1 MPGPPSPRDAE
12 PDSRK
17 TGLRARETSSTMDA
31 PVAPTPALYVGIDVS
46 KATLDV
52 AVLPTAEAWQAAND
66 PVGIDGL
73 VERVAALSPALVV
86 LEATGRYEAPCAAAL
101 ASAGVPV
108 AVVNPRQVRDFAKS
122 TGRLAKTDALDAAVL
137 ALFAERV
144 RPEPRPLP
152 DAESEAF
159 AAILSRR
166 RQLITMLVSEKN
178 RAHVAAPSVRKS
190 IAKHVRWLEKELGGV
205 DDDLVSAIRESAVW
219 RAKDNLLRAIPGV
232 GRVLA
237 TTLLADLPELGR
249 LSRREIAALV
259 GVAPLNRDSGAFR
272 GQRSVWGGRSTVRA
286 ALYMSALA
294 AVRSNPPIRAF
305 YQRLVEAG
313 KPKKV
318 ALVACMRK
326 LLVTCNAV
334 VRDGAAWDPSN
345 ALTA

>member
-1 MPGPPSPRDAE
+1 
-12 PDSRK
+12 
-17 TGLRARETSSTMDA
+17 MDR
-31 PVAPTPALYVGIDVS
+31 PLYVGIDVS
-46 KATLDV
+46 KLTLDV
-52 AVLPTAEAWQAAND
+52 AVLPTDEAWRSAND
-66 PVGIDGL
+66 PAGIDTLAERIAGL
-73 VERVAALSPALVV
+73 GPALVV

-101 ASAGVPV
+101 AAAGVPV

-122 TGRLAKTDALDAAVL
+122 TGRLAKTDAIDAAVL

-152 DAESEAF
+152 DAESEAL
-159 AAILSRR
+159 AAILARR
-166 RQLITMLVSEKN
+166 RQLVEMPVAEKN
-178 RAHVAAPSVRKS
+178 RAHVATPAVRGS
-190 IAKHVRWLEKELGGV
+190 LSAHVEWLEKALRSV
-205 DDDLVSAIRESAVW
+205 DGDLHRAVRDSPVW
-219 RAKDNLLRAIPGV
+219 RQKEDLLRDIPGV

-272 GQRSVWGGRSTVRA
+272 GQRSVWGGRATVRA
-286 ALYMSALA
+286 ALYMGALA
-294 AVRSNPPIRAF
+294 AVRSNPPVRAF

-313 KPKKV
+313 KPKEV

-334 VRDGAAWDPSN
+334 VRDGQAWDPSYGLV
-345 ALTA
+345 A

>member
-1 MPGPPSPRDAE
+1 
-12 PDSRK
+12 
-17 TGLRARETSSTMDA
+17 MDT
-31 PVAPTPALYVGIDVS
+31 PVFVGIDVS
-46 KATLDV
+46 KATLDI
-52 AVLPTAEAWQAAND
+52 AVRPTGEAWTSANAPD
-66 PVGIDGL
+66 GIDAL
-73 VERVAALSPALVV
+73 VARIAALSPTLVV

-122 TGRLAKTDALDAAVL
+122 TGRLAKTDALDAAIL

-159 AAILSRR
+159 AALLARR
-166 RQLITMLVSEKN
+166 RQLITMMVAEKN
-178 RAHVAAPSVRKS
+178 RAHVAAPSVVKS
-190 IAKHVRWLEKELGGV
+190 VDKHVRWLEKELAGL
-205 DDDLVSAIRESAVW
+205 DDSLVSAIRESTVW
-219 RAKDNLLRAIPGV
+219 RAKDDLLRAIPGV
-232 GRVLA
+232 GRVLS

-259 GVAPLNRDSGAFR
+259 GVAPLNRDSGPYR
-272 GQRSVWGGRSTVRA
+272 GKRSVWGGRSTVRT
-286 ALYMSALA
+286 ALYMSALSA
-294 AVRSNPPIRAF
+294 ARSNPPVKAL
-305 YQRLVEAG
+305 YTRLVEKG

-334 VRDGAAWDPSN
+334 VRDGAAWEPN
-345 ALTA
+345 RALAA